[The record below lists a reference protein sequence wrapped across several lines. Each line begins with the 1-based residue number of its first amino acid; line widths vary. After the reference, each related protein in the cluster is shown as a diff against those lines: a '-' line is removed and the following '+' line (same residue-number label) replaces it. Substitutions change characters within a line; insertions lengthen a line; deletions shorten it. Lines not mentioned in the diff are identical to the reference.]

1 MDLSLDEEW
10 SLFQQDKTI
19 ESITDKNKNNV
30 EKDIPK
36 CSDIYISTQT
46 KIGHLNKEIDL
57 NLLFWKIP
65 IIPYYMQKKV

>member
-36 CSDIYISTQT
+36 CSVFISLP
-46 KIGHLNKEIDL
+46 K
-57 NLLFWKIP
+57 
-65 IIPYYMQKKV
+65 QKLGI